1 MHKVIENFVGLHNS
15 SVPLA
20 TQGAITRDGIGAA
33 AGINVVNGVT
43 NNAVGNASVAANQ
56 NQPTTVT
63 QMNVPVDIGIN
74 DTPREDAPE
83 GLMVDVCVEEVVIE
97 NSDNEGGGTDTR
109 TTQRQ
114 VISCGFASTLAI
126 TTAGTGLSY
135 LDPADNTEKT
145 DGSFT
150 NAPVSCIN
158 PEDTRA
164 NDRIEYEIL
173 TVDFTLTGGV
183 SQHVPLTVT
192 GYAYAD
198 GATLTIDN
206 LDEAANPGTAGH
218 VITRNERANAR
229 GQRWQNGDV
238 FRVNSQDGPLQGFDG
253 PIFQIV
259 DDTFAYPYR
268 PAGWIDLKVVTYGR
282 EYRVDLKDE
291 DNDLLHHW

>member
-1 MHKVIENFVGLHNS
+1 M
-15 SVPLA
+15 
-20 TQGAITRDGIGAA
+20 TGIGAAA

-97 NSDNEGGGTDTR
+97 NSDITGSGGTEAR

-126 TTAGTGLSY
+126 TDPGTGNLRWRQ
-135 LDPADNTEKT
+135 ADGTLVADF
-145 DGSFT
+145 DGTALASGH
-150 NAPVSCIN
+150 PVSCVD

-183 SQHVPLTVT
+183 ISACNLVPSWLC
-192 GYAYAD
+192 
-198 GATLTIDN
+198 IC
-206 LDEAANPGTAGH
+206 
-218 VITRNERANAR
+218 
-229 GQRWQNGDV
+229 
-238 FRVNSQDGPLQGFDG
+238 
-253 PIFQIV
+253 
-259 DDTFAYPYR
+259 
-268 PAGWIDLKVVTYGR
+268 
-282 EYRVDLKDE
+282 
-291 DNDLLHHW
+291 